1 MKVKDQLKVRRE
13 QLGISVNELAK
24 RLGVS
29 AQAVRHWENGRS
41 FPGKSKTAALETA
54 LSFNIDWTEG
64 ARAAAQRPQAA
75 SLIDPNDVEL
85 LLKIARLP
93 PPAKALF
100 GSLVD
105 LHLDAMAGGKPSIS
119 ERIKESP
126 ARPFRHNETTEEI
139 SRVSAGKVGAAKGKA
154 TPHHGEKATTKRH
167 PARRKAA

>member
-1 MKVKDQLKVRRE
+1 MKVKDQLKIRRE

-29 AQAVRHWENGRS
+29 GQAIRHWESGRS
-41 FPGKSKTAALETA
+41 FPGKSKTTALETA
-54 LSFNIDWTEG
+54 LSFSIDWTEG
-64 ARAAAQRPQAA
+64 ARTTGQKVAPG

-105 LHLDAMAGGKPSIS
+105 LHLNALDEGGAVIS

-126 ARPFRHNETTEEI
+126 ARPFYEAPPGEASGKQGTQTKPAKTKPRGSVH
-139 SRVSAGKVGAAKGKA
+139 RSA
-154 TPHHGEKATTKRH
+154 
-167 PARRKAA
+167 ARRKAA

>member
-1 MKVKDQLKVRRE
+1 MRVKDQLKVRRE
-13 QLGISVNELAK
+13 QLGVSVQELAK

-29 AQAVRHWENGRS
+29 AQAIRHWENGRS
-41 FPGKSKTAALETA
+41 FPGKSKTAALEAA

-64 ARAAAQRPQAA
+64 SRAAAQRQQAA

-105 LHLDAMAGGKPSIS
+105 LHLNALDGGRPVIS

-126 ARPFRHNETTEEI
+126 SRPFYEAATGEA
-139 SRVSAGKVGAAKGKA
+139 SGQQGAKKSKPAAPKPRGSTQRTA
-154 TPHHGEKATTKRH
+154 
-167 PARRKAA
+167 ARRKAA

>member
-41 FPGKSKTAALETA
+41 FPGKSKTGALETA

-64 ARAAAQRPQAA
+64 ARTSAQRPQVA
-75 SLIDPNDVEL
+75 SLIDPNDVAL
-85 LLKIARLP
+85 LLQIARLP
-93 PPAKALF
+93 PPAKALI
-100 GSLVD
+100 GNLVD
-105 LHLDAMAGGKPSIS
+105 MHLNALEGGGRVIA

-126 ARPFRHNETTEEI
+126 ARPFYDNDSEEVASATKARGKRTTARESAKTQGSKAESGRHQT
-139 SRVSAGKVGAAKGKA
+139 
-154 TPHHGEKATTKRH
+154 
-167 PARRKAA
+167 RRKAA

>member
-29 AQAVRHWENGRS
+29 SQAIRHWENGRS
-41 FPGKSKTAALETA
+41 FPGKSKTSALETA

-64 ARAAAQRPQAA
+64 ARASGSRSQAA

-93 PPAKALF
+93 TPAKALF

-105 LHLDAMAGGKPSIS
+105 LHLNALDVGRPVIS

-126 ARPFRHNETTEEI
+126 ARPFYDEPQGEI
-139 SRVSAGKVGAAKGKA
+139 ASGQQGTQRKAAKTHTRGSA
-154 TPHHGEKATTKRH
+154 HRPA
-167 PARRKAA
+167 ARRKAA